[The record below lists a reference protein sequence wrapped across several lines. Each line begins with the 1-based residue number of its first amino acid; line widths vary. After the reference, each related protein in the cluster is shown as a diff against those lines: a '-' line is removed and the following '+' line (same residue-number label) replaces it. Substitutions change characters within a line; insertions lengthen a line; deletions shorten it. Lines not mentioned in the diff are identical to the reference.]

1 MSLVGEVLEEEYDRS
16 IRLSN
21 ALQKEINALP
31 NGSLQK
37 KNINGK
43 DYWYLQY
50 RDGDKV
56 KSKYI
61 KNDDIEQM
69 KEKIAKR
76 KENVKALK

>member
-1 MSLVGEVLEEEYDRS
+1 M
-16 IRLSN
+16 
-21 ALQKEINALP
+21 
-31 NGSLQK
+31 QK

-76 KENVKALK
+76 KENVKALKEQRQVQKQLSKALGKDFVYEYATKTIS